1 MKISLCMI
9 VKNEEKNIVNCLDR
23 ALKVVDE
30 AIVVDTGSIDNTMKL
45 LIDNYGENEK
55 VKVIEYEWEND
66 FSKARNKSL
75 EYVTGDWI
83 LVLDADERIFCNRE
97 KLDKFLE
104 SREGKAYIIPIYN
117 IMDRHNITISSTMI
131 RLYKNENPKYTGAI
145 HEQILVDGKNYLGDV
160 IDGNICKIY
169 HYGYTEAV
177 FKEKDKQDRNMNII
191 MSQIDVNSEVPF
203 HWYNKGVMEMCQGNY
218 DTAIDDF
225 IKAHKL
231 SHKTRMSFHND
242 LVLRLLQCM
251 LMEKEYKMAI
261 KFIKTVVN
269 DPIIREIP
277 DIYYY
282 WGIAHANSKNY
293 YLAVKSFKKA
303 IDIGEYEKG
312 ITKYGAGSF
321 LPKIEWAKV
330 LLVEGKKEE
339 AIAKYKEAVFD
350 ENNVNRQGLEEL
362 KYLLREENRL
372 DELNQI
378 EKDLLT
384 NKRSEDNSINTALSN
399 NDDFSKFKNEVKSN
413 IQLLIENGMLK
424 EAKEAIK
431 EYERIVENDVDIY
444 SFKGVIAMMEGD
456 IDRAEDILNKG
467 LLEDSNNYDILYN
480 IAYIYKMKG
489 LNSKAVYFY
498 KKLYHMEES
507 NECKEEIEDNI
518 KMLDGNIKRSVLIG
532 SPVRQ
537 KPLILKEFLESLKE
551 LKKDDLDVY
560 YYFVDDN
567 KDEESSNL
575 LFEFSKYEKNVIVHK
590 AHNEDVYICDD
601 ITHNWKEQLIWKVA
615 DFKDSIIEHAKH
627 KNFDYIFLI
636 DSDLVLHPYTLKQLV
651 STGKDIISEIFWTK
665 WQPNAP
671 ELPQVWMQDVYT
683 QYNVSRGEVLNQYEI
698 NKRHQEFISKLRIP
712 GIYEVGG
719 LGACTLI
726 SKYAIDKGVSF
737 KEIKNLSFWG
747 EDRHFCIRAAALGLS
762 LYVDTNHPAYHIYRE
777 KDING
782 VQRYKLKNKAK
793 NITLVNT
800 NYSGSNSYAM
810 FKLMPEHIKDKY
822 FIEKMDQNNNND
834 FINTI
839 ASSDVVVV
847 TEGNYHFNK
856 NIINKNQ
863 IVIDLWHG
871 FPLKAM
877 GYIDKGE
884 VYKSQIDKVWNNV
897 NYIGS
902 YSELFN
908 ILMNKCINT
917 DPDKYVVLGAPRNDL
932 LFTSNG
938 REILSGIIGKNLK
951 NKNILFY
958 MPTYRHAVRGN
969 RNDGNKSWNNYFGF
983 DSFDEKKFKKFL
995 VDNHIEL
1002 VLKLHPADEAVIINK
1017 LDISSNVSLVTNNM
1031 LRQNDV
1037 DLYEI
1042 LNSCD
1047 LLITDYSSVY
1057 FDLLLLDKP
1066 MIFTPTDLKEYE
1078 DSRGFLLEPYD
1089 FWTPGPKCLNQ
1100 ESLEDEIIKSLSDK
1114 NYYKTER
1121 ETIRN
1126 KVHYY
1131 KDGNSSKRTWE
1142 FIHSLL
1148 K

>member
-1 MKISLCMI
+1 MKLSLCMI
-9 VKNEEKNIVNCLDR
+9 VKNEEENIVNCLDR
-23 ALKVVDE
+23 ALKIVDE
-30 AIVVDTGSIDNTMKL
+30 AIVVDTGSTDKTMEIL
-45 LIDNYGENEK
+45 LDNYGNNEK
-55 VKVIEYEWEND
+55 VKIVEYEWEED

-75 EYVTGDWI
+75 EYATGDWI
-83 LVLDADERIFCNRE
+83 LVLDADERIFADRNVLE
-97 KLDKFLE
+97 DFLTNN
-104 SREGKAYIIPIYN
+104 KAQAYRIPIYN
-117 IMDRHNITISSTMI
+117 IFDKSTFTVSASII
-131 RLYKNENPKYTGAI
+131 RLFKNNNPIYRGAI
-145 HEQILVDGKNYLGDV
+145 HEQVE
-160 IDGNICKIY
+160 IDGVLYGGEVLDENICKLY
-169 HYGYTEAV
+169 HYGYNSNV
-177 FKEKDKQDRNMNII
+177 IREKNKAKRNMDII
-191 MSQIDVNSEVPF
+191 KEEIKRNPKDPF
-203 HWYNKGVMEMCQGNY
+203 NWYNKGVTEMIEGNY

-225 IKAHKL
+225 IKAHEL
-231 SHKTRMSFHND
+231 TNNIRRAYHND
-242 LVLRLLQCM
+242 LIIRMIQCM
-251 LMEKEYKMAI
+251 MLQKNYNQAAEFIEDISKDIYMSKM
-261 KFIKTVVN
+261 
-269 DPIIREIP
+269 P

-282 WGIAHANSKNY
+282 LGLCYVNLEKYDYAID
-293 YLAVKSFKKA
+293 SFRKA
-303 IDIGEYEKG
+303 IETGEYRDG
-312 ITKYGAGSF
+312 ISKYGVGSY
-321 LPKIEWAKV
+321 LSMIEWANV
-330 LLVEGKKEE
+330 LELKKEKKQ
-339 AIAKYKEAVFD
+339 AIEKYKEAVFNR
-350 ENNVNRQGLEEL
+350 NNINFLGLDNL
-362 KYLLREENRL
+362 KRLLREENMDDEIIEL
-372 DELNQI
+372 DKAIANINKREKPVNNSNDI
-378 EKDLLT
+378 EKV
-384 NKRSEDNSINTALSN
+384 KKE
-399 NDDFSKFKNEVKSN
+399 FKDN
-413 IQLLIENGMLK
+413 IQLLIESNMLK
-424 EAKEAIK
+424 EAKEIIE
-431 EYERIVENDVDIY
+431 EYEKIVKNDIDMY
-444 SFKGVIAMMEGD
+444 SIKGVIAVMEGD
-456 IDRAEDILNKG
+456 MDRAEDILNKG

-480 IAYIYKMKG
+480 IAYVYKMKG

-507 NECKEEIEDNI
+507 NESKEEIEDNI
-518 KMLDGNIKRSVLIG
+518 KMLGGNIKRSVLIG

-551 LKKDDLDVY
+551 LKKEDLDVY

-615 DFKDSIIEHAKH
+615 DFKDSIIEHAKQ

-683 QYNVSRGEVLNQYEI
+683 QYNVSRGEALNQYEI

-726 SKYAIDKGVSF
+726 SKYAMDKGVSF

-822 FIEKMDQNNNND
+822 FIEIMDQNNSND
-834 FINTI
+834 FINAI
-839 ASSDVVVV
+839 VSSDVVVV

-938 REILSGIIGKNLK
+938 REILSGIIGKNLQ

-995 VDNHIEL
+995 VDNDIEL
-1002 VLKLHPADEAVIINK
+1002 VLKLHPADEAAIINK

-1089 FWTPGPKCLNQ
+1089 SWTPGPKCLNQ
-1100 ESLEDEIIKSLSDK
+1100 ESLEDEIIKSLRDK
-1114 NYYKTER
+1114 NYYKKER

-1131 KDGNSSKRTWE
+1131 KDGNSSERTWE
-1142 FIHSLL
+1142 FINSLL